1 MADINK
7 AISDYISDVR
17 KHLICNNKLKKQII
31 NDFRNSVLD
40 FAETRKITD
49 IKEIYAHFGTPE
61 EVARTHL
68 CDADPRKIK
77 NATNMKKVLLTAV
90 IIAIVLYVSAVIIA
104 FVNARFADEKTV
116 VFESWTDPDIPSEI
130 MWGNKNE

>member
-1 MADINK
+1 MSDLNK

-17 KHLICNNKLKKQII
+17 KNLICNNKLKKQII

-49 IKEIYAHFGTPE
+49 INEIYAHFGTPE

-68 CDADPRKIK
+68 IDADPIKIK
-77 NATNMKKVLLTAV
+77 NATNMKKVLLTAA
-90 IIAIVLYVSAVIIA
+90 IIAIALYVSAIMIA
-104 FVNARFADEKTV
+104 LANSQLGDEKTV
-116 VFESWTDPDIPSEI
+116 IFESWTDPDIPSEI
-130 MWGNKNE
+130 LLEKFK